1 MMKMMQMFL
10 AMMLVAGHLAFAD
23 EPMRVAV
30 LDFENRASSL
40 PSYLPSELLSSDS
53 LAEKGAFLVN
63 KQLAGREDF
72 RLIDRR
78 DFFDQLERLKV
89 EAGKEPSFLRAAQQV
104 NADVVLRGSLLTIST
119 SRSSVNQGGYRST
132 LDDVTIRVGLE
143 ALDARDG
150 SVLAAADGAASRR
163 FRQTDAVQTIMGED
177 DLLQL
182 MAGALDEAIPSVG
195 TALANWRDEQDEQP
209 VIKLSVTTSDDPALI
224 EIDGVL
230 IGSTPLVDFEVYRG
244 DHTITIG
251 KPGFRDISKR
261 ILLEKDTRIEVP
273 MLRTE
278 LSADELKEILE
289 KARLN
294 IYSGL
299 ESGIIIQT
307 IED

>member
-1 MMKMMQMFL
+1 MKTMQMFL
-10 AMMLVAGHLAFAD
+10 AIMSTVVNLALAN

-63 KQLAGREDF
+63 KQLAGRDDF

-195 TALANWRDEQDEQP
+195 TALAAWRDDQGEQP

-230 IGSTPLVDFEVYRG
+230 IGSTPLTDFEVYRG

-307 IED
+307 IDD

>member
-1 MMKMMQMFL
+1 MKTMQMFL
-10 AMMLVAGHLAFAD
+10 AIMSTVVNLALAN

-63 KQLAGREDF
+63 KQLAGRNDF

-195 TALANWRDEQDEQP
+195 TALAAWRDDQGEQP

-230 IGSTPLVDFEVYRG
+230 IGSTPLTDFEVYRG

-307 IED
+307 IDD

>member
-1 MMKMMQMFL
+1 MKTMQMFL
-10 AMMLVAGHLAFAD
+10 AIMSTVVNLSLAN

-63 KQLAGREDF
+63 KQLAGRDDF

-195 TALANWRDEQDEQP
+195 TALAAWRDDQGEQP

-230 IGSTPLVDFEVYRG
+230 IGSTPLTDFEVYRG

-307 IED
+307 IDD

>member
-1 MMKMMQMFL
+1 MSTVVNL
-10 AMMLVAGHLAFAD
+10 ALAN

-63 KQLAGREDF
+63 KQLAGRDDF

-89 EAGKEPSFLRAAQQV
+89 EAGKEPSFLRAARQV

-195 TALANWRDEQDEQP
+195 TALAAWRDDQGEQP

-230 IGSTPLVDFEVYRG
+230 IGSTPLTDFEVYRG

-307 IED
+307 IDD

>member
-1 MMKMMQMFL
+1 MKTMQMFL
-10 AMMLVAGHLAFAD
+10 AVMSTVVNLALAN

-63 KQLAGREDF
+63 KQLAGRDDF

-195 TALANWRDEQDEQP
+195 TALAAWRDDQGEQP

-230 IGSTPLVDFEVYRG
+230 IGSTPLTDFEVYRG

-307 IED
+307 IDD

>member
-1 MMKMMQMFL
+1 MKTMQMFL
-10 AMMLVAGHLAFAD
+10 AIMSTVVNLSLAN

-63 KQLAGREDF
+63 KQLAGRNDF

-195 TALANWRDEQDEQP
+195 TALAAWRDDQGEQP

-230 IGSTPLVDFEVYRG
+230 IGSTPLTDFEVYRG

-307 IED
+307 IDD

>member
-1 MMKMMQMFL
+1 MKTMQMFL
-10 AMMLVAGHLAFAD
+10 AIMSTVVNLSLAN

-63 KQLAGREDF
+63 KQLAGRDDF

-89 EAGKEPSFLRAAQQV
+89 EAGKEPSFLRAARQV

-195 TALANWRDEQDEQP
+195 TALAAWRDDQGEQP

-230 IGSTPLVDFEVYRG
+230 IGSTPLTDFEVYRG

-307 IED
+307 IDD

>member
-1 MMKMMQMFL
+1 
-10 AMMLVAGHLAFAD
+10 
-23 EPMRVAV
+23 
-30 LDFENRASSL
+30 
-40 PSYLPSELLSSDS
+40 
-53 LAEKGAFLVN
+53 
-63 KQLAGREDF
+63 
-72 RLIDRR
+72 
-78 DFFDQLERLKV
+78 
-89 EAGKEPSFLRAAQQV
+89 
-104 NADVVLRGSLLTIST
+104 
-119 SRSSVNQGGYRST
+119 
-132 LDDVTIRVGLE
+132 
-143 ALDARDG
+143 LDARDG

-195 TALANWRDEQDEQP
+195 TALAAWRDDQGEQP

-230 IGSTPLVDFEVYRG
+230 IGSTPLTDFEVYRG

-307 IED
+307 IDD